1 MPSPE
6 EPVTEPTTAFHL
18 HAGGR
23 SRIRERTLA
32 GEVVVG
38 AFVMLGSPGGA
49 ELLARAGLDWLI
61 VDCEHG
67 TGTEADV
74 LAQLYAI
81 ESAGELGGRLTAALV
96 RPEEGTRLR
105 VGRALDMGAE
115 GLMIPR
121 LETVE
126 EVRRVISWF
135 RYPPDGVRG
144 LALGTRGAEQG
155 EVGHGDVRRLN
166 ARLLG
171 IIQVESGAAV
181 AAAGETAGIDG
192 VDVLFVGPTDL
203 SHALGVPGRFD
214 DPLFTAALETVVAA
228 CRAHGKAPGILLRRL
243 DDLDRYLELG
253 FTFVGLGSD
262 GAFVADG
269 ARAAVAAARQRTG

>member
-1 MPSPE
+1 MTDTPA
-6 EPVTEPTTAFHL
+6 AFHPF
-18 HAGGR
+18 ASGR
-23 SRIRERTLA
+23 TRIRERTLA

-49 ELLARAGLDWLI
+49 ELLARAGFDWLI

-67 TGTEADV
+67 SGTEADL

-81 ESAGELGGRLTAALV
+81 ESAGELGGRATAALA

-126 EVRRVISWF
+126 EVRQVVSWF

-155 EVGHGDVRRLN
+155 EVAHGDIRRLN
-166 ARLLG
+166 SRLLG

-181 AAAGETAGIDG
+181 ATAGETAAIDG

-203 SHALGVPGRFD
+203 SHSLGVPGRFD
-214 DPLFTAALETVVAA
+214 DPSFSAALDTVVAA
-228 CRAHGKAPGILLRRL
+228 CRANGKAAGILLRRL
-243 DDLDRYLELG
+243 MDLDRYLELG
-253 FTFVGLGSD
+253 FTFIGLGSD
-262 GAFVADG
+262 GAFITDG
-269 ARAAVAAARQRTG
+269 ARTAVTEARRRTG

>member
-1 MPSPE
+1 VNDSSA
-6 EPVTEPTTAFHL
+6 AFHPF
-18 HAGGR
+18 ADGR
-23 SRIRERTLA
+23 SGIRQRTLA

-38 AFVMLGSPGGA
+38 AFVMLGSPAGA
-49 ELLARAGLDWLI
+49 ELLARAGFDWLI

-81 ESAGELGGRLTAALV
+81 ESAGELGGRATAALV

-121 LETVE
+121 LETVDE
-126 EVRRVISWF
+126 IRRAVSWF

-155 EVGHGDVRRLN
+155 EVAHGDVRRLN

-181 AAAGETAGIDG
+181 AAAPETAAIDG

-203 SHALGVPGRFD
+203 SHSLGVPGRFE
-214 DPLFTAALETVVAA
+214 DPVFTAALETVVAA
-228 CRAHGKAPGILLRRL
+228 CRANGKAPGILLRRL
-243 DDLDRYLELG
+243 GDLDRYLELG

-262 GAFVADG
+262 GAFITDG
-269 ARAAVAAARQRTG
+269 ARAAVAAARQRPG

>member
-1 MPSPE
+1 
-6 EPVTEPTTAFHL
+6 VTEPTTAFHL

>member
-1 MPSPE
+1 MTESPA
-6 EPVTEPTTAFHL
+6 AFHPF
-18 HAGGR
+18 ASGR

-49 ELLARAGLDWLI
+49 ELLARAGFDWLI

-81 ESAGELGGRLTAALV
+81 ESAGALGGRTTAALV

-105 VGRALDMGAE
+105 IGRALDMGAE

-126 EVRRVISWF
+126 EIRRVVSWF

-155 EVGHGDVRRLN
+155 EVAHADVRRLN

-171 IIQVESGAAV
+171 IIQIESGAAV
-181 AAAGETAGIDG
+181 AAARETAAIDG

-214 DPLFTAALETVVAA
+214 DPTFTAALDTVVSA
-228 CRAHGKAPGILLRRL
+228 CRAHGKAPGILLRKL
-243 DDLDRYLELG
+243 GDLDRYLELG

-262 GAFVADG
+262 GAFVTDG
-269 ARAAVAAARQRTG
+269 AREAVAAARQRTG